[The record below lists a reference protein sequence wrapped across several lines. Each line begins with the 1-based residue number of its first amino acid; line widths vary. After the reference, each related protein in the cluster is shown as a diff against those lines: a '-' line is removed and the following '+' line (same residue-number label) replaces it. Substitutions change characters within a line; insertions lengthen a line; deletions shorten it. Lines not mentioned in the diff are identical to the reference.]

1 MKVRDAYRL
10 AVRFI
15 GYGATLLLV
24 GGAIAVHLTG
34 YVMAHDE
41 SLWNESRNGYASRD
55 SP

>member
-1 MKVRDAYRL
+1 MEVRDMYRL

-24 GGAIAVHLTG
+24 GGAIAAHLTG

-41 SLWNESRNGYASRD
+41 SLMERIEERLRQ
-55 SP
+55 